1 MLRRITKNTF
11 MALLIA
17 ALAGS
22 FGPLREPAG
31 AGAMPEPDPEH
42 SCLSSISD
50 LRPGGRVSAASY
62 FPLGI
67 TADGGSGRDHDLAV
81 DHRECVELL
90 GIGRPVGGHQG
101 LGFVRGRGTDQLGND
116 VQSDLQQRH
125 RHGHGEHVCR
135 GQFTAACAVLRSSTT
150 PASPASPASPGNRI
164 GRDLAGYEHHNRF
177 RDSPRHR
184 QPRRSGHR
192 SRLARAVQQPGL
204 LRTANRQGHPRWG
217 RHRGLASRHDGLWSR
232 PCGLWTVAQQPMVL
246 PPVCHQRRRHHLR
259 RHRGLLHGERNGVQ
273 LRTYPAA
280 LRERSPKR
288 SGRPVTLDRRDFD

>member
-1 MLRRITKNTF
+1 M
-11 MALLIA
+11 
-17 ALAGS
+17 
-22 FGPLREPAG
+22 
-31 AGAMPEPDPEH
+31 
-42 SCLSSISD
+42 
-50 LRPGGRVSAASY
+50 SAASC
-62 FPLGI
+62 FHLGI

-90 GIGRPVGGHQG
+90 GIGRPVGGDQG
-101 LGFVRGRGTDQLGND
+101 LGFVRGRRTDQLGND

-125 RHGHGEHVCR
+125 RHGHGEHDCR

-204 LRTANRQGHPRWG
+204 LRTANRQGHPRWS
-217 RHRGLASRHDGLWSR
+217 RHRGRASRHDGLWSR

-273 LRTYPAA
+273 LRAYPAA

-288 SGRPVTLDRRDFD
+288 GGRPVTLDRSGFD